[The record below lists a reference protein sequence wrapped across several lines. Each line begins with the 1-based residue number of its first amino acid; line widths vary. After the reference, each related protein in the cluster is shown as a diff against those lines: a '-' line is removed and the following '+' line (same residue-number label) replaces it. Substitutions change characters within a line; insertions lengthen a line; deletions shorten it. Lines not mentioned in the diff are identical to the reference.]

1 MGRYEYDKER
11 IDEVLNKVGL
21 MFDDVNNS
29 VNEIILKF
37 DDASFEV
44 IEDEDERATL
54 VVKVIAL
61 GEELVLPFDEFYWN
75 NEDSDLALADRL
87 DEYRNIILDV
97 IEREFN

>member
-1 MGRYEYDKER
+1 MGRYDYDKER
-11 IDEVLNKVGL
+11 IDGVLNKVGL
-21 MFDDVNNS
+21 MFDDVNSS
-29 VNEIILKF
+29 VNEVILKF

-75 NEDSDLALADRL
+75 NEDSDIALADRL

>member
-11 IDEVLNKVGL
+11 IDGVLNKVGL

-29 VNEIILKF
+29 VNEVILKYA
-37 DDASFEV
+37 DASFEV

>member
-1 MGRYEYDKER
+1 MGRYDYDKER
-11 IDEVLNKVGL
+11 IDGVLNKVGL

-29 VNEIILKF
+29 VNEVILKF

-54 VVKVIAL
+54 FVRLIAL

-75 NEDSDLALADRL
+75 NEDSDVVLADKL

-97 IEREFN
+97 VEREFN

>member
-1 MGRYEYDKER
+1 MGRYDYDKER
-11 IDEVLNKVGL
+11 IDGVLNKVGL

-29 VNEIILKF
+29 VNEVILKF

-54 VVKVIAL
+54 VVNVIAL
-61 GEELVLPFDEFYWN
+61 GEELTLPFDEFYWN
-75 NEDSDLALADRL
+75 NEDSDIALADRL

-97 IEREFN
+97 VEREFN

>member
-1 MGRYEYDKER
+1 MGRYDYDKER
-11 IDEVLNKVGL
+11 IDGVLNKVGL

-29 VNEIILKF
+29 VSEVILKF

-54 VVKVIAL
+54 FVRLIAL
-61 GEELVLPFDEFYWN
+61 GDELVLPFDEFYWN
-75 NEDSDLALADRL
+75 NEDSDVALAGKL

-97 IEREFN
+97 VERDFN

>member
-1 MGRYEYDKER
+1 MGHYDYDKER
-11 IDEVLNKVGL
+11 IDGVLNKVGL

-29 VNEIILKF
+29 VNEVILKF

-54 VVKVIAL
+54 FVRLIAL

-75 NEDSDLALADRL
+75 NEDSDVVLADKL

-97 IEREFN
+97 VEREFN